1 MNLYEFILYAK
12 LTEPQAR
19 MLFAFLDTQIGL
31 DAGSYFAVLEEG
43 NELNGYDKALSQGQ
57 AKKL

>member
-12 LTEPQAR
+12 LSETQAR
-19 MLFAFLDTQIGL
+19 LLFAFLDTTLHL
-31 DAGSYFAVLEEG
+31 DAGSYFTVLEEG